1 MILAPA
7 SRTETRQFHTIQL
20 GEVYQK
26 NVSCSPRSR
35 LSDIDFRCSSRTPP
49 VLWTIPLGRPV
60 VPEENST
67 HSGWLNG
74 TGRATSSEGRAGLGQ
89 PSVPGTV
96 SDVSGGRPSRGKTIV
111 ARRVGSGAPT
121 PRPAPRR
128 SNPRPPYRYPSAAI
142 RTAGS
147 SWPRRSAAA
156 AGEES
161 WPHPDQTAP

>member
-35 LSDIDFRCSSRTPP
+35 LSDVAFRCSSRTPP
-49 VLWTIPLGRPV
+49 VLCTIPLGRPV

-74 TGRATSSEGRAGLGQ
+74 IARGTSSAEPAGLGQ
-89 PSVPGTV
+89 PSVPAGV

-111 ARRVGSGAPT
+111 ARSVGS
-121 PRPAPRR
+121 
-128 SNPRPPYRYPSAAI
+128 
-142 RTAGS
+142 
-147 SWPRRSAAA
+147 
-156 AGEES
+156 
-161 WPHPDQTAP
+161 